1 MKLMMP
7 VLAFVMCASPAI
19 ASADCRDN
27 CLEMSSECNSECPTD
42 QPAGAVCHASCQVL
56 YNKCIAK
63 CAPPKEKSS
72 REPSTLDT
80 RSEDSNLLLSDNCN
94 SPATVHRLTDLPNQ
108 MMLEERS
115 GDLMTKAER

>member
-1 MKLMMP
+1 MKLMMSF
-7 VLAFVMCASPAI
+7 VALVMCASPAI
-19 ASADCRDN
+19 AFADCRDN

-42 QPAGAVCHASCQVL
+42 QPAGAACHALCQVL

-80 RSEDSNLLLSDNCN
+80 RNEDSNLLLSDNC
-94 SPATVHRLTDLPNQ
+94 SAPAPVHRSTDLPNQ
-108 MMLEERS
+108 KMLGEKIGDVMM
-115 GDLMTKAER
+115 KAEK